1 MTTFSGNNSQ
11 KARNML
17 IERSIYTAYALTLLD
32 GVGKPTIET
41 LQIKDFQKDEKLL
54 IGRVDRNFNPIF
66 VDPAY
71 LKSFGSSKMALGFVV
86 EAFKVVK
93 KKYDRALRTGRVSMG
108 SPVLSEL
115 VAKKAYIEPMGQYI
129 SHINKKAGEFKRY
142 VKRTRQL
149 KKITNF
155 DTFVPVFMEFVELT
169 AQNRPF
175 TKSMYFLTKD
185 VSPLVSGMAIEIAV
199 GDYGDDRYKTEN
211 FYKDKNFE
219 YLKNLAY
226 AHGFVIDKHIPWRLV
241 ADLNSPQ
248 MQPYIESAF
257 GVEGGSAIVL
267 STAFTQTYSDDVP
280 GIIDMMVNIYNTI
293 ARHRPRTVVKE
304 PTATTSPDSG
314 KTIFAACKRKNT
326 IIRRPTT
333 REAMEAS
340 HSDGFWLEKYIRI
353 RNLETGMRYNEATL
367 RNISE
372 NATDLVNSLDRA
384 SAMRYIIS
392 KFDNVEHFEGS
403 LFYDITRLDFAKSGK
418 GKESD
423 IDETVKRSV
432 QASNFVI
439 Y

>member
-1 MTTFSGNNSQ
+1 MTTFSGNNDQ

-17 IERSIYTAYALTLLD
+17 IERSIYTAYALTLLE
-32 GVGKPTIET
+32 GVNKPTIET

-71 LKSFGSSKMALGFVV
+71 LKSFAGSKMALGFVV
-86 EAFKVVK
+86 DAFNMVK
-93 KKYDRALRTGRVSMG
+93 KKYDQALRTGKVSMG
-108 SPVLSEL
+108 SPALSEFS
-115 VAKKAYIEPMGQYI
+115 AKKAYIEPMGQYI
-129 SHINKKAGEFKRY
+129 SHINKKAEEFKRY
-142 VKRTRQL
+142 IKKTRQL

-175 TKSMYFLTKD
+175 TKSMYFLTKE
-185 VSPLVSGMAIEIAV
+185 VSPLVSGMAIEIAS
-199 GDYGDDRYKTEN
+199 GDYGDDKYKTEN
-211 FYKDKNFE
+211 FYKDRNFE

-267 STAFTQTYSDDVP
+267 STAFTQTYSDDIP
-280 GIIDMMVNIYNTI
+280 DIINMMVNIYNTI
-293 ARHRPRTVVKE
+293 ARYRPSTVIKE
-304 PTATTSPDSG
+304 SAATTSPDSG
-314 KTIFAACKRKNT
+314 KTVFAACKKINT
-326 IIRRPTT
+326 ILRKPTT
-333 REAMEAS
+333 REAVEAS
-340 HSDGFWLEKYIRI
+340 YSDGFWLEKYIKI
-353 RNLETGMRYNEATL
+353 RNIETNIHYNEATL
-367 RNISE
+367 KNISE
-372 NATDLVNSLDRA
+372 NAKDLSNSLDNF

-392 KFDNVEHFEGS
+392 KFDNIEHFEGS
-403 LFYDITRLDFAKSGK
+403 LFYDITKLDYTRSNKEKSN
-418 GKESD
+418 
-423 IDETVKRSV
+423 IDEIVKKAV
-432 QASNFVI
+432 QASNFMI